1 MKPALKT
8 KKESFSINRDSLLD
22 ILNKI
27 RPGLAKK
34 AVVEQSSHFMFLGE
48 DVATF
53 SDQIAIIHPFKTEQ
67 PFSVKGEEFYKL
79 ISGITDTE
87 LEFQLKE
94 GKLTIKSKSTKA
106 GMSTIVDDKDK
117 VDKLVKMLKKEM
129 TDWTPVPAELLQGLY
144 LSMFSAA
151 KDLSQGTLSCI
162 YVSGNDILSSDS
174 LRASWFEMNDEMKPF
189 LIPAKDVNELIKFP
203 DIKEYC
209 QSDNWIHFKTEKDVT
224 FSVRKVLGVFKDLR
238 KKFNIEGE
246 SISLPE
252 GLKEVTDSII
262 FLSEGDIEVNKIISV
277 TIADGKITCK
287 AEKET
292 GWVEKTIDFPGYEE
306 EVSFLINPI
315 FLSQILS
322 KSTEMTLTESVAL
335 FSTENFKHIVALP
348 VEE

>member
-1 MKPALKT
+1 M
-8 KKESFSINRDSLLD
+8 KESFSVKRSELLD
-22 ILNKI
+22 VLNKI
-27 RPGLAKK
+27 KPGLAKK
-34 AVVEQSSHFMFLGE
+34 AVVEQSTHFMFLGK

-53 SDQIAIIHPFKTEQ
+53 SDQIAIIHPFETAV

-79 ISGITDTE
+79 ISGITDDD
-87 LEFQLKE
+87 LDFSLKE

-106 GMSTIVDDKDK
+106 GMSTIVDNKDK
-117 VDKLVKMLKKEM
+117 VDKLVKILKKEM
-129 TDWTPVPAELLQGLY
+129 TDWITIPNNFLQGLY
-144 LSMFSAA
+144 LAMFSAA

-162 YVSGNDILSSDS
+162 YVNGRNILSSDS
-174 LRASWFEMNDEMKPF
+174 LRASWFEIDEEVSPF
-189 LIPAKDVNELIKFP
+189 LIPAKDVNELIKFT

-209 QSDNWIHFKTEKDVT
+209 QSDNWIHFRTENDVT
-224 FSVRKVLGVFKDLR
+224 FSIRKVLGVFKDLR
-238 KKFNIEGE
+238 KKFDVEGE

-277 TIADGKITCK
+277 TIESGKITCK

-292 GWVEKTIDFPGYEE
+292 GWVEKTIDFSDYEGE
-306 EVSFLINPI
+306 DLTFLINPI

-322 KSTEMTLTESVAL
+322 KSTNMTLTENVAL
-335 FSTENFKHIVALP
+335 FSNENFNHIVALP